1 MCEPPV
7 YLFWPHTHS
16 TSEQICRSLLSIR
29 EVAMGMR
36 FPSVVIPDCIHFF
49 YHVTIAQEHLWNKV
63 CSLFHGLPGSK
74 SGCTTTTSPES
85 FISLKSKC
93 QAGQKSQGRPQ
104 GSFCKLS
111 GCSQSYVSCN
121 WSPQRLSTIPC
132 HMAPSQLASSRP
144 TDPSP
149 LALLPLDP
157 CFELARADIYVVL
170 IYVNW
175 LGALIVFG
183 EFLALCHRR

>member
-1 MCEPPV
+1 VLSEAQSKHLSMCEPPV

-36 FPSVVIPDCIHFF
+36 FPSVVIPDCIHFS

-93 QAGQKSQGRPQ
+93 QAGQKSQGRPR
-104 GSFCKLS
+104 GPF
-111 GCSQSYVSCN
+111 VS
-121 WSPQRLSTIPC
+121 SLVA
-132 HMAPSQLASSRP
+132 HKVM
-144 TDPSP
+144 
-149 LALLPLDP
+149 
-157 CFELARADIYVVL
+157 
-170 IYVNW
+170 
-175 LGALIVFG
+175 
-183 EFLALCHRR
+183 FLATEALRGCLPFPATWPLHSLLLQDLQTPVRWLSYL